1 MSAST
6 SAVRTSS
13 LGRRRVVVTRP
24 AAIELVDAAAIEPG
38 PGEALISMK
47 VGGVCGSDLHAA
59 AGLHPM
65 IPLPYFPGHEVVG
78 VVERVG
84 TGVDGL
90 TVGMR
95 VTPEPTLPCGTCKL
109 CLTGR
114 ENICE
119 NLQFFGCG
127 YAEGGMADSFTVP
140 ARRLHVIPED
150 LTDLQAVLI
159 EPLATPVHAA
169 RLAGGLDGKTV
180 AILGCGTIGLLM
192 LATARFR
199 GARRVVMT
207 DVRDSKRDR
216 ALELGADATIDASD
230 TDAAGRI
237 LSELGE
243 TADVVFD
250 CVSIQSTVDLG
261 IRLVGKGGTVV
272 IVGVPERDVTIP
284 LPVVQDRQIRIQGAA
299 TYVAADFAD
308 AIEII
313 RSGAVSPET
322 MITAT
327 ISLAEVADAFAA
339 AARGDQVK
347 VVLTP

>member
-1 MSAST
+1 MSAT
-6 SAVRTSS
+6 LS
-13 LGRRRVVVTRP
+13 LPRARRRAVVERP
-24 AAIELVDAAAIEPG
+24 AVIELIGAPVVGPG
-38 PGEALISMK
+38 PGEALVTMTVS
-47 VGGVCGSDLHAA
+47 GVCGSDLHAA

-84 TGVDGL
+84 AGVDDIAI
-90 TVGMR
+90 GMR

-127 YAEGGMADSFTVP
+127 YAEGGMTDSFTVP
-140 ARRLHVIPED
+140 AGRLHVIPDD

-159 EPLATPVHAA
+159 EPLATPVHAV

-207 DVRDSKRDR
+207 DVLDSKRDR
-216 ALELGADATIDASD
+216 ALRLGADAAIDPSD
-230 TDAAGRI
+230 ADAADQI
-237 LSELGE
+237 LSQLGE
-243 TADVVFD
+243 TADAVFD

-284 LPVVQDRQIRIQGAA
+284 LPVLQDRQIRIQGAA
-299 TYVAADFAD
+299 TYVAADFSD

-327 ISLAEVADAFAA
+327 FSLAEVADAFAA